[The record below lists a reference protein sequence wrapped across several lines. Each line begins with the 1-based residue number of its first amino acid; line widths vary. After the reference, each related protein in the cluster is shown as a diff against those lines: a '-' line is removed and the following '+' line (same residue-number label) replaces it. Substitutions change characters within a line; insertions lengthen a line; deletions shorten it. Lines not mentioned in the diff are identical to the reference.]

1 MLASYREGSDDAT
14 VFRTVLRS
22 DPEAFDKRFAAYV
35 EERFGEVLKVVRV
48 PAALR
53 DSADFSSL
61 AEMAR
66 SGVPG
71 PDDVLGQLMEGA
83 KLFREQRLAQAKPF
97 LERAKMLFPE
107 NTSGG
112 GPYRMLAEIRKQEG
126 DARGA
131 IAELRALT
139 ALDENAYE
147 ENLLLAELLESQ
159 RDTAGAAEVLERVIY
174 MHPYDVELHQRLA
187 TMRAASSDWAGVV
200 RARRALVALNP
211 VDMPEALYELALAY
225 FNAGDQA
232 SARREVLRAL
242 EEAPSFAKAQELL
255 LRISGSQE
263 AGR

>member
-1 MLASYREGSDDAT
+1 
-14 VFRTVLRS
+14 
-22 DPEAFDKRFAAYV
+22 
-35 EERFGEVLKVVRV
+35 
-48 PAALR
+48 
-53 DSADFSSL
+53 
-61 AEMAR
+61 
-66 SGVPG
+66 
-71 PDDVLGQLMEGA
+71 
-83 KLFREQRLAQAKPF
+83 
-97 LERAKMLFPE
+97 
-107 NTSGG
+107 
-112 GPYRMLAEIRKQEG
+112 
-126 DARGA
+126 
-131 IAELRALT
+131 
-139 ALDENAYE
+139 
-147 ENLLLAELLESQ
+147 
-159 RDTAGAAEVLERVIY
+159 VLERVIY